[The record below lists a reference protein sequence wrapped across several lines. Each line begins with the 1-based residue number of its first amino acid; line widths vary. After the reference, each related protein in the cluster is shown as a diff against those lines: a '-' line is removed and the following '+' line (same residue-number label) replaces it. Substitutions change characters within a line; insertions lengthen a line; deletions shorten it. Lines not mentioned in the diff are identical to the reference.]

1 MYHEARNDAKL
12 RALTDAQFRVW
23 FNLLCL
29 ASEKDDARGV
39 IDVDD
44 MELLSIE
51 VSNGDTA
58 LLDDAINRLEKLRII
73 ERSENDIMFIN
84 FSKRQYSKPSD
95 TPERVKERVTKHRQ
109 QNRNADVTP
118 CNAMKR
124 HETPSVT
131 PTEQNRTDTDQN
143 RSDSSSCSKE
153 VTPPS
158 DTVWFARLT
167 DYWDN
172 NYYIMGP
179 SEREFLSG
187 AVDSGFEYPLIQK
200 ALEIGIAQN
209 RRTIRYV
216 DGILRNWEQQGVK
229 TLERWQQVESQKQA
243 ERTSRGGGSRGT
255 HRSSTGQSPGR
266 YDEFVERPE
275 E

>member
-1 MYHEARNDAKL
+1 MDCLDDHQFRLWVMLMCLAAESKTRGVVQMAPGVPYPVPALVRILKTTEDNFATALSMFESLEMIEQTSEGIVLLHWLYRQYENPSDRPEQVNERKKRHRERQRNENGTTLERQRND
-12 RALTDAQFRVW
+12 TD
-23 FNLLCL
+23 
-29 ASEKDDARGV
+29 
-39 IDVDD
+39 
-44 MELLSIE
+44 
-51 VSNGDTA
+51 
-58 LLDDAINRLEKLRII
+58 NRLQI
-73 ERSENDIMFIN
+73 
-84 FSKRQYSKPSD
+84 
-95 TPERVKERVTKHRQ
+95 
-109 QNRNADVTP
+109 
-118 CNAMKR
+118 
-124 HETPSVT
+124 
-131 PTEQNRTDTDQN
+131 TDN
-143 RSDSSSCSKE
+143 RSQITDSSSCCSKE

-158 DTVWFARLT
+158 DAVWFARLT